1 MPRLKPGTLIPT
13 PEEEARINE
22 GIAQDPDSP
31 ELDDEWF
38 ASARPAIEVF
48 GEEFIRGMRN
58 AKFIE
63 VPDEIW
69 NDPKLWKEFLERES
83 QESSDSRTVL

>member
-1 MPRLKPGTLIPT
+1 MPKLKPETVFPT
-13 PEEEARINE
+13 PEEEALINE

-31 ELDDEWF
+31 EITDEEF
-38 ASARPAIEVF
+38 ATARPAIEVL

-58 AKFIE
+58 AKFVE

-69 NDPKLWKEFLERES
+69 NDPKLWKEFSERES
-83 QESSDSRTVL
+83 AESLANRTAL

>member
-1 MPRLKPGTLIPT
+1 MPKLKPETVFPT

-31 ELDDEWF
+31 EITEEEF
-38 ASARPAIEVF
+38 ARARPAIEVM
-48 GEEFIRGMRN
+48 GEEFIRNIKN
-58 AKFIE
+58 ARFVE

-69 NDPKLWKEFLERES
+69 NDPTLWKEFSELLDKQTAPSE
-83 QESSDSRTVL
+83 

>member
-38 ASARPAIEVF
+38 ARARPAVEVL
-48 GEEFIRGMRN
+48 GEEFIRDMRN
-58 AKFIE
+58 AKFVE

-69 NDPKLWKEFLERES
+69 NDPKLWKAFMERES

>member
-1 MPRLKPGTLIPT
+1 MPKLKPDTIFPT
-13 PEEEARINE
+13 PEEAARINE

-31 ELDDEWF
+31 EITDEEF
-38 ASARPAIEVF
+38 ATARLAIEVF
-48 GEEFIRGMRN
+48 GEEFIRDMRN

-69 NDPKLWKEFLERES
+69 NDPKLWKAFMERES

>member
-1 MPRLKPGTLIPT
+1 MPKLKPDTVFPT

-31 ELDDEWF
+31 EITEEEF
-38 ASARPAIEVF
+38 ARARPAIEVM
-48 GEEFIRGMRN
+48 GEEFIRAMKHAR
-58 AKFIE
+58 FIE

-69 NDPKLWKEFLERES
+69 NDPKLWKEFSENLDKQTAPSE
-83 QESSDSRTVL
+83 

>member
-1 MPRLKPGTLIPT
+1 MPKLKPETLIPT

-38 ASARPAIEVF
+38 ENARPATEVL
-48 GEEFIRGMRN
+48 GEAFIRNVKN
-58 AKFIE
+58 ARFIE

-69 NDPKLWKEFLERES
+69 NDPELWKAF
-83 QESSDSRTVL
+83 SDRLDNQTSPST